1 MSGRGLIADAG
12 GQLQLHLL
20 RAPGLV
26 DPGLHPLD
34 LGEIDAVVV
43 GEKAAH
49 IDAGG
54 LRPFRNA
61 DRAAFQVLRAFDPA
75 VAAHVD
81 GGMAMHPGRK
91 HRDRDHR
98 GVALRGQRDVFAER
112 QFRDVP
118 FERLG
123 KPKGDLLDRG
133 KDQRRQR
140 DAVRAHQALRDLAH
154 VLVVADR
161 QGEMHRRGAVAA
173 DDLRPAR
180 VRRGGL
186 RRCRARLSLD
196 VACIVMEAPRAQLAL
211 LLGAGA
217 VRNDPEPQVPRASNP
232 AASGPRQ
239 HDL

>member
-12 GQLQLHLL
+12 GQLELHLL
-20 RAPGLV
+20 RPPGLV
-26 DPGLHPLD
+26 DPGLQPLD
-34 LGEIDAVVV
+34 LGEIDAVVL
-43 GEKAAH
+43 GEHAAH

-61 DRAAFQVLRAFDPA
+61 DRAAFEVFGGFDPA
-75 VAAHVD
+75 VGAHVD
-81 GGMAMHPGRK
+81 RGMPMHPRRK

-112 QFRDVP
+112 QLGDVP

-123 KPKGDLLDRG
+123 EPKGDLLDRG
-133 KDQRRQR
+133 KDQRRER

-161 QGEMHRRGAVAA
+161 KGEMHRRGAVAA

-180 VRRGGL
+180 IRRGGL
-186 RRCRARLSLD
+186 RFCRCHLCRCRLRRCRLYRHGGSPCS
-196 VACIVMEAPRAQLAL
+196 AGIVIGRA
-211 LLGAGA
+211 GG
-217 VRNDPEPQVPRASNP
+217 PQ
-232 AASGPRQ
+232 
-239 HDL
+239 